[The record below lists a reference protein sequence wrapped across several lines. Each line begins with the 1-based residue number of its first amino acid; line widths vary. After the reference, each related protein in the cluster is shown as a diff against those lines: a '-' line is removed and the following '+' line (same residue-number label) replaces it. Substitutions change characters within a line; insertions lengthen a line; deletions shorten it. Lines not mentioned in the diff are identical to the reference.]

1 MEQRGNLILYEVGD
15 KLPEEVSWYQDPAT
29 VPVFVKKTE
38 NGIVS
43 IPWTRIEVEE
53 RNQIVFIDI
62 DTGERTGVV
71 EHYNGRTEMGSMS
84 GTIEGIPSMSRLT
97 ITDKELGLIASVV
110 RDRGQEVPEDLKNL
124 LG

>member
-1 MEQRGNLILYEVGD
+1 MEKRGNLILYEEGD

-43 IPWTRIEVEE
+43 IPWTQIKVEE
-53 RNQIVFIDI
+53 INQVVFMDI

-71 EHYNGRTEMGSMS
+71 EHYNGRTEMGCMC
-84 GTIEGIPSMSRLT
+84 GAIEGIPSMARLT
-97 ITDKELGLIASVV
+97 ITDNELGLIATVV
-110 RDRGQEVPEDLKNL
+110 RDRGQEVPEDLKKL
-124 LG
+124 I